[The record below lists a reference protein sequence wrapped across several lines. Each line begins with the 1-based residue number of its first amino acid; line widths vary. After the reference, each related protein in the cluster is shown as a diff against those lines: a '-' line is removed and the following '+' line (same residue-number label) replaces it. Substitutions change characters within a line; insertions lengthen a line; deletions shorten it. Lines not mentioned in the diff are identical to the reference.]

1 MRCAYLSHPDCA
13 LHSMGERH
21 PESPARIGA
30 VEAGLRHAGLLA
42 RLQRHDAPL
51 VTREQLLRVHEGRY
65 LDGLEL
71 AQPRE
76 GTHRLDPDTAL
87 GPRSLDA
94 ARRAA
99 GAVVRAVDLV
109 MGGEATTAFCAVRP
123 PGHHA
128 RRSAAMGFCIY
139 GNVAD
144 GVADALAVHGL
155 KRVAVVDF
163 DVHHGNGTEEMFR
176 NDARV
181 LLADSFQHPYYPH
194 AGSQPR
200 PGFVPMPLAAGS
212 GGKAFREAWLHDGL
226 PALRA
231 FRPELV
237 FFSAGF
243 DAHRDDPLAQLQLDA
258 DDYRWLTQEVAAIAA
273 ASARGRVVSALEGG
287 YHLEAIGRAAGAHVG
302 ILADG

>member
-1 MRCAYLSHPDCA
+1 
-13 LHSMGERH
+13 MGERH
-21 PESPARIGA
+21 PESPARLGA
-30 VEAGLRHAGLLA
+30 VEAGLRHAGLMA
-42 RLQRHDAPL
+42 RLQRHDAPA
-51 VTREQLLRVHEGRY
+51 VTRDQLLRVHEGRY

-71 AQPRE
+71 ARPGA

-87 GPRSLDA
+87 GPHSLDA

-109 MGGEATTAFCAVRP
+109 LRGEATTAFCAVRP

-128 RRSAAMGFCIY
+128 RRAAAMGFCIY
-139 GNVAD
+139 GNVPVGA
-144 GVADALAVHGL
+144 AHALAVHGL

-176 NDARV
+176 GDARV

-212 GGKAFREAWLHDGL
+212 DGKTFRQAWMRVGL
-226 PALRA
+226 PALRT
-231 FRPELV
+231 FQPELV
-237 FFSAGF
+237 LFSAGF

-258 DDYRWLTQEVAAIAA
+258 DDYRWLTQEVATLAA
-273 ASARGRVVSALEGG
+273 ASARGRMVSALEGG
-287 YHLEAIGRAAGAHVG
+287 YHLEAIGRAAAAHVG